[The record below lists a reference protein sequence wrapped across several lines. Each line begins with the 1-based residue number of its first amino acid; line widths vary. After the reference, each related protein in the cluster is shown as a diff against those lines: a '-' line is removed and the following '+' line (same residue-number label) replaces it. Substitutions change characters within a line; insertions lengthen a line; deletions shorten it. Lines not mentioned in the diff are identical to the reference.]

1 MNRSNKKHNISFN
14 NDAATEKEAR
24 ASAEAAAAMP
34 TCEVDEEATFYCL
47 KPLVAGISLERYRQE
62 VQTLCDVAGSLM
74 ALALNA
80 GLTCGALLSFL
91 IRGLLCGCNPFV
103 GG

>member
-1 MNRSNKKHNISFN
+1 MHGLIHSDAVTIIVMLVFATSNGFLTSACFMHAPLDVSL
-14 NDAATEKEAR
+14 AR
-24 ASAEAAAAMP
+24 RGE
-34 TCEVDEEATFYCL
+34 
-47 KPLVAGISLERYRQE
+47 
-62 VQTLCDVAGSLM
+62 AGSLM